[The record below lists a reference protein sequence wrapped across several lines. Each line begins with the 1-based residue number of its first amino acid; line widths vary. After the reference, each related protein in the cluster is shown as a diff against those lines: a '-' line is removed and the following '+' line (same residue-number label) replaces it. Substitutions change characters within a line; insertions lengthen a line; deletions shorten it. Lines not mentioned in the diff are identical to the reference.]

1 MGANIHCECGRKNI
15 LSSILIME
23 VMEVIESEDE
33 FNIAVGNLFEEGQV
47 GVNTYGSPIA
57 AQERAQDFVRGGEVL
72 AATDENVRVVSTMRI
87 CVLFQQYPSLLFC
100 FIE

>member
-1 MGANIHCECGRKNI
+1 MGTNIHCECERKNI

-23 VMEVIESEDE
+23 VMEVIKSEEE
-33 FNIAVGNLFEEGQV
+33 FNISDEGQV

-57 AQERAQDFVRGGEVL
+57 AQEIAQDFVRGGKLL

>member
-1 MGANIHCECGRKNI
+1 MGTNIHCECRRKNI

-23 VMEVIESEDE
+23 VMEVIESEEE
-33 FNIAVGNLFEEGQV
+33 FNISVGHLSEEGQV

-57 AQERAQDFVRGGEVL
+57 AQERAQDFVCGEVL

-87 CVLFQQYPSLLFC
+87 CVLFQQ
-100 FIE
+100 